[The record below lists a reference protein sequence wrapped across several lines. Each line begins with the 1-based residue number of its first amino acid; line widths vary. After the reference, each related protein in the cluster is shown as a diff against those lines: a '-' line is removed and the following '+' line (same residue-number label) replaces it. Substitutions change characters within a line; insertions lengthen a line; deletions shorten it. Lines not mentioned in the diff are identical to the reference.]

1 MAEYRLAKVATELG
15 KSFQILADL
24 LNQLGFDVRPKPTT
38 KITEVM
44 YQLLL
49 SEFSA
54 DKAASDVDQ
63 LFNSNNF
70 NKSTQPPVIITDA
83 EPVISFYKYL
93 EETEL
98 IASSPVVKNLVNR
111 TEGVKGPKILRTINI
126 GVDKSKNSFPQK
138 ELQTLAK
145 VNVGETDVKSE
156 ELLYS
161 KVFEKVKNAFKERI
175 VLTGVIKRYSEY
187 GVYVID
193 YNGLEIGINKRFLFS
208 PRISIGSEISFKI
221 IEIRSSNSIA
231 ASEIE
236 TSPDQ
241 ILSLMDQGN
250 IFWVELLKES
260 NNGFVVRL
268 NNSYTAYLP
277 GSQITKS
284 SHSDRIIKKMLPG
297 LKFRCS
303 VNRFNTYG
311 IQVSRLKFLR
321 KRERLIASS
330 KYNIGDKFTLK
341 IADNLTNFGLIVKND
356 KIKGLIKIQNIF
368 DDFYT
373 DIGDK
378 RDIRSKFN
386 SVFKKSVKLDCF
398 ITEVDL
404 LEKKIY
410 FDFDLT
416 IPIVCDL
423 VVNFLKLLSVNK
435 DLSINLWKFWK
446 NKFLNQLNSNSS
458 SGNYYLVQDDVYLF
472 QGSIVN
478 GQRDGFGCLIYSTIL
493 NDGLKTVDFTQYT
506 GGFKSGL
513 FHGAGKITYANGSIY
528 EGMFISGR
536 REGTG
541 EIFHE
546 NGDKYS
552 GGWYKDKMH
561 GYGVFYFSNGSV
573 YKGNFRCGIKS
584 GIGEHK
590 MLDGSTY
597 TGSYVGDFKDGHG
610 KLMLDDG
617 SYYIGV
623 FKGDEILGDADFYD
637 VSGGLYRGGFSNG
650 KRHGYGE
657 YTDNSGTG
665 SIVLYD
671 DGVIVSQS
679 IWHSCDFFEG
689 NLLPLNYSGRGILN
703 LEDGEV
709 IDGAFCD
716 GVFVKGEKK
725 FPNGE
730 IAIGEFNTLGDLVS
744 GKITRNGQSWE
755 GVFMDGEIERGEW
768 YGKITLGEF
777 YELLSFHSEYKLN
790 IVSEFEVEFYYS
802 GSFKN
807 NLPHRDGVLML
818 GFDIWKGEFKL
829 GEFISGMHNGPS
841 GLSIVDNKS
850 VQHLPSQF
858 LLKPDLNP
866 SEYIG
871 DCGEYYGTFKN
882 FLYHGQGEYT
892 FSSGEQYRGGW
903 YSGKRHGVGEIFNK
917 NTIVKGVW
925 NYGVL
930 AGETV
935 VKNSIG
941 DPWIMTITLNSG
953 GNHRGLFRDKTGDF
967 NVFFTGGV
975 LDHYTPLKTDVVKQ
989 YSSNNREVS
998 VVPKIDLNIT
1008 QINPQK
1014 LQGSWKDGWAL
1025 DLHTTSSKP
1034 IYNDDGV
1041 IVSWDTIRPLI
1052 AEELYR
1058 LKYKFEKSRSD
1069 KIANTAADFLNKI
1082 KNDWKFDLIMPI
1094 PPSDINREFQP
1105 VYEIAVKLGH
1115 KIGVPVDISS
1125 LQKLKSTSQLK
1136 TIDDP
1141 TQRNEILNG
1150 AFTVRT
1156 NSIYGKTIL
1165 LFDDL
1170 FRSGATLEAVCN
1182 VLINKG
1188 RVKEVYV
1195 FTITKTRSKR

>member
-1 MAEYRLAKVATELG
+1 
-15 KSFQILADL
+15 
-24 LNQLGFDVRPKPTT
+24 
-38 KITEVM
+38 
-44 YQLLL
+44 
-49 SEFSA
+49 
-54 DKAASDVDQ
+54 
-63 LFNSNNF
+63 
-70 NKSTQPPVIITDA
+70 
-83 EPVISFYKYL
+83 
-93 EETEL
+93 
-98 IASSPVVKNLVNR
+98 
-111 TEGVKGPKILRTINI
+111 
-126 GVDKSKNSFPQK
+126 
-138 ELQTLAK
+138 
-145 VNVGETDVKSE
+145 
-156 ELLYS
+156 
-161 KVFEKVKNAFKERI
+161 
-175 VLTGVIKRYSEY
+175 
-187 GVYVID
+187 
-193 YNGLEIGINKRFLFS
+193 
-208 PRISIGSEISFKI
+208 
-221 IEIRSSNSIA
+221 
-231 ASEIE
+231 
-236 TSPDQ
+236 
-241 ILSLMDQGN
+241 
-250 IFWVELLKES
+250 
-260 NNGFVVRL
+260 
-268 NNSYTAYLP
+268 
-277 GSQITKS
+277 
-284 SHSDRIIKKMLPG
+284 
-297 LKFRCS
+297 
-303 VNRFNTYG
+303 
-311 IQVSRLKFLR
+311 
-321 KRERLIASS
+321 
-330 KYNIGDKFTLK
+330 
-341 IADNLTNFGLIVKND
+341 
-356 KIKGLIKIQNIF
+356 
-368 DDFYT
+368 
-373 DIGDK
+373 
-378 RDIRSKFN
+378 
-386 SVFKKSVKLDCF
+386 
-398 ITEVDL
+398 
-404 LEKKIY
+404 
-410 FDFDLT
+410 
-416 IPIVCDL
+416 
-423 VVNFLKLLSVNK
+423 
-435 DLSINLWKFWK
+435 
-446 NKFLNQLNSNSS
+446 
-458 SGNYYLVQDDVYLF
+458 
-472 QGSIVN
+472 
-478 GQRDGFGCLIYSTIL
+478 
-493 NDGLKTVDFTQYT
+493 
-506 GGFKSGL
+506 
-513 FHGAGKITYANGSIY
+513 
-528 EGMFISGR
+528 
-536 REGTG
+536 
-541 EIFHE
+541 
-546 NGDKYS
+546 
-552 GGWYKDKMH
+552 
-561 GYGVFYFSNGSV
+561 
-573 YKGNFRCGIKS
+573 
-584 GIGEHK
+584 
-590 MLDGSTY
+590 
-597 TGSYVGDFKDGHG
+597 
-610 KLMLDDG
+610 
-617 SYYIGV
+617 
-623 FKGDEILGDADFYD
+623 
-637 VSGGLYRGGFSNG
+637 
-650 KRHGYGE
+650 
-657 YTDNSGTG
+657 
-665 SIVLYD
+665 VLYD
-671 DGVIVSQS
+671 NGVKVSQS
-679 IWHSCDFFEG
+679 IWHSSDFFEG

-703 LEDGEV
+703 MEDGEV
-709 IDGAFCD
+709 VDGTFCD
-716 GVFVKGEKK
+716 GVFIKGEKK

-755 GVFMDGEIERGEW
+755 GMFMDGEIERGEW

-790 IVSEFEVEFYYS
+790 IVSKFEVEFNYS

-807 NLPHRDGVLML
+807 NLPHGDGILML
-818 GFDIWKGEFKL
+818 GFNKWKGEFKL

-892 FSSGEQYRGGW
+892 FSSGEQYHGGW
-903 YSGKRHGVGEIFNK
+903 DSGKRHGVGAIFNK

-989 YSSNNREVS
+989 YSNNNREVS
-998 VVPKIDLNIT
+998 VVPKIDLNIA

-1082 KNDWKFDLIMPI
+1082 KNDWKFDLIIPI
-1094 PPSDINREFQP
+1094 PPSDTNREFQP

-1115 KIGVPVDISS
+1115 KIGVPVDISA